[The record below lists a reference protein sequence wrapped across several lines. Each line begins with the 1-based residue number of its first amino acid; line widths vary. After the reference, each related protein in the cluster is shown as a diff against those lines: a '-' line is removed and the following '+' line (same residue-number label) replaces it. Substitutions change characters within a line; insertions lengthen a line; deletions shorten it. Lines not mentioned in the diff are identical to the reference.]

1 MDKILKIRIKKKTAF
16 RTICVFKIDHIDPN
30 PLKLDSISGNNT
42 IPTGVRVSK
51 SSINLIFYRTS
62 MQFIS

>member
-30 PLKLDSISGNNT
+30 PLKLGSISGNNT

-51 SSINLIFYRTS
+51 SSINLIC
-62 MQFIS
+62 IELP